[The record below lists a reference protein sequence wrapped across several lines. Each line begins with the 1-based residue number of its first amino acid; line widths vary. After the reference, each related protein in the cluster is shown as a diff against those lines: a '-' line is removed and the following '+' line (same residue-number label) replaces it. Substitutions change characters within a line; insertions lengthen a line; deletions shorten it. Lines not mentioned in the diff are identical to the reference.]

1 MDTNINS
8 IKEALFIIQKIRDK
22 ESQYVS
28 LNKYYIIHAGWNLMN
43 INASMF
49 NLNNIYIKEVKS
61 NTDP

>member
-1 MDTNINS
+1 
-8 IKEALFIIQKIRDK
+8 
-22 ESQYVS
+22 
-28 LNKYYIIHAGWNLMN
+28 MN